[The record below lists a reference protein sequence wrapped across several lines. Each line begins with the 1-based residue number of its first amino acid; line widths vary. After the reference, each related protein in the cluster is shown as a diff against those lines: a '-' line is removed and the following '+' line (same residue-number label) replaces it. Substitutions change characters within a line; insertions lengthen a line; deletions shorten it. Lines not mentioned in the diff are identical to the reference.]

1 MHFDELSIKALLD
14 ALVEG
19 EKFKPSQVAKR
30 EVFRRY
36 GILGTDLDRV
46 LTAVMYKLNRKL
58 GLVDKVLRNQGID
71 VDSLDPYSRW
81 LLRVYIYSRI
91 FSEVREGSFRRALKV
106 YGPIV
111 VAERSGNEAA
121 WRTRELLRKLESKAL
136 KYEPKGVEEVLE
148 LKYSV
153 SSWLIKK
160 LISMLGRE
168 EAEQFLQAINRIPSL
183 GLRVNSL
190 RNVDV
195 HQVLKELN
203 ALGVN
208 AWISPYVPCV
218 IKYRGRLNYEN
229 FDLLRRG
236 DVIPQDDSSALAALI
251 LDPKPGEVVVDMC
264 AAPGGK
270 TEHMGELM
278 RNKGLIIA
286 IELYKDR
293 ALYLKALLK
302 RAGIDI
308 AEVVQGDATKASEML
323 GRNIADKVLLDPP
336 CSSTGAL
343 AKHGEARWRVDVERL
358 SKLVEL
364 QKALLREG
372 IELLKCG
379 GKLLYC
385 VCSVLP
391 EEGEEV
397 ILWALREFK
406 HSIRLVKIE
415 GPYSEG
421 MIPGTLRAWPHKHD
435 TTGFFYALLEK
446 ICT

>member
-1 MHFDELSIKALLD
+1 MQFNELSIKALLD

-58 GLVDKVLRNQGID
+58 GLVDKVLKNQGID
-71 VDSLDPYSRW
+71 IDSLDPYSRW
-81 LLRVYIYSRI
+81 LLRVYVYSRS
-91 FSEVREGSFRRALKV
+91 FSEVKEGAFRQALKI

-111 VAERSGNEAA
+111 VAERNGNEAA
-121 WRTRELLRKLESKAL
+121 WRIRELLKKLENRVL
-136 KYEPKGVEEVLE
+136 RYEPKDVEEVLE

-153 SSWLIKK
+153 SSLLIKK
-160 LISMLGRE
+160 LISILGLE
-168 EAEQFLQAINRIPSL
+168 EAERFLQAINRIPSL

-190 RNVDV
+190 RNIDA
-195 HQVLKELN
+195 HRVLKELN
-203 ALGVN
+203 ALGVQ
-208 AWISPYVPCV
+208 AWISPYVPNV
-218 IKYRGRLNYEN
+218 IKYRGRLNYED

-278 RNKGLIIA
+278 KNKGLIIA

-308 AEVVQGDATKASEML
+308 AEVIQSDATKASEML
-323 GRNIADKVLLDPP
+323 GKNIADKVLLDPP

-343 AKHGEARWRVDVERL
+343 AKHGEARWRLDVERL
-358 SKLVEL
+358 AKLVEL
-364 QKALLREG
+364 QKSLLKEG

-397 ILWALREFK
+397 ILWALKEFK
-406 HSIRLVKIE
+406 HIIRLVEIK

-446 ICT
+446 TCT